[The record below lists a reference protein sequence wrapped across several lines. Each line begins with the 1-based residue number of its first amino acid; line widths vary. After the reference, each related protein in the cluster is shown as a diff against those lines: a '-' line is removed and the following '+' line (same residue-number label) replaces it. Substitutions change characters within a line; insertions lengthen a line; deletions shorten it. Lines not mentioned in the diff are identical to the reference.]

1 MLLFAFLPLLFFYSP
16 IMKIRRRCMLIVDPI
31 NICEISEILLNR
43 MRKKN
48 NTGNVALEQSVRIV
62 DK

>member
-16 IMKIRRRCMLIVDPI
+16 IMKKMLRVDPI
-31 NICEISEILLNR
+31 NTCEISEILLNR
-43 MRKKN
+43 MRKKKKKN
-48 NTGNVALEQSVRIV
+48 PGNVALEQSVRIV

>member
-16 IMKIRRRCMLIVDPI
+16 IMKKMLRVDPI

-48 NTGNVALEQSVRIV
+48 TTGNVALEQSVRIV

>member
-16 IMKIRRRCMLIVDPI
+16 IMKKMLRVDPS
-31 NICEISEILLNR
+31 NTCEISEILLNR
-43 MRKKN
+43 MRKKKKKN
-48 NTGNVALEQSVRIV
+48 PGNVALEQSVRIV